1 MLENL
6 TIKNYVIVGE
16 LNLNFSDGFSVLTGE
31 TGAGKSILID
41 ALSLALGQRSE
52 SGVVRKNSDKAD
64 ISASFDIKNNN
75 FAQEWLSENEFN
87 SEENELILRRVIYV
101 DGKSKAFINGIPA
114 NISQVKVLGE
124 YLVDIYSQNSH
135 HSLLKIS
142 TQREILDSFSGHN
155 KEVAETKLS
164 FKVWQELYSENQEF
178 EKNKENYAEELR
190 ELQDK
195 NSEFLK
201 LDFSS
206 SGWEKLQEDHKILAS
221 GNELIEG
228 VKICLSNLE
237 SDDNSLTKTMS
248 KLASQF
254 KGLVGIDSRLEIQKK
269 IIDSLEIE
277 LLELSRELNNYLH
290 SLETNEG
297 LQVEIETKIQSV
309 FDFCRKYRIKPIEL
323 EAQNLEWLHRL
334 EKLNILLGEEG
345 ASHAVK
351 DAKVKYDQCAKQ
363 LTINRENT
371 AASLS
376 KIITEKLNQL
386 SFKDAEF
393 LVSLKQIHPSLYGNE
408 QVEFL
413 ISTHMNADSK
423 PIQKVASGGEL
434 SRISLA
440 IRVASISEADV
451 PSMIFDEVDVGIGGG
466 VAEVVGKL
474 LQNLGNGKHRQ
485 IFVITHLPQV
495 AAQSVQHYK
504 VTKKIINNETVSAIK
519 LLDENQ
525 RIEEIARMLGGLKI
539 TEATIDH
546 AKEILS

>member
-6 TIKNYVIVGE
+6 TIKNYVIVDE
-16 LNLNFSDGFSVLTGE
+16 LNLNFSEGFSVLTGE

-64 ISASFDIKNNN
+64 ISASFDIRNNN
-75 FAQEWLSENEFN
+75 FAKVWLSENEFD
-87 SEENELILRRVIYV
+87 SEESELILRRVVYV

-114 NISQVKVLGE
+114 NISQVKALGE
-124 YLVDIYSQNSH
+124 HLVDIYSQNSH

-155 KEVAETKLS
+155 EEVAETKLS
-164 FKVWQELYSENQEF
+164 YKVWQELYSENQEF
-178 EKNKENYAEELR
+178 EKNKENYIEELS

-195 NSEFLK
+195 NTEFLN

-206 SGWEKLQEDHKILAS
+206 SGWEKLQEDHKVLAS

-228 VKICLSNLE
+228 VKTCLSHLE
-237 SDDNSLTKTMS
+237 THDNSLNKTMS
-248 KLASQF
+248 KLLSQF
-254 KGLVGIDSRLEIQKK
+254 KSLVGIDSRLEAQKK
-269 IIDSLEIE
+269 TIDSLEIE
-277 LLELSRELNNYLH
+277 LLELSRELNSYLH

-297 LQVEIETKIQSV
+297 LQDEIEIKIQSV
-309 FDFCRKYRIKPIEL
+309 FDFCRKYRTKPIEL
-323 EAQNLEWLHRL
+323 EAQGQEWHHRL
-334 EKLNILLGEEG
+334 EKLNILLTEEG
-345 ASHAVK
+345 VSLAVK
-351 DAKVKYDQCAKQ
+351 NAKVKYDQCSKK

-371 AASLS
+371 ATSLS

-386 SFKDAEF
+386 SFKDANF
-393 LVSLKQIHPSLYGNE
+393 VVSLKPIQPSLNGNE

-413 ISTHMNADSK
+413 ISTHINADSK

-474 LQNLGNGKHRQ
+474 LQNLGNGNHRQ

-495 AAQSVQHYK
+495 AAQSAQHYK